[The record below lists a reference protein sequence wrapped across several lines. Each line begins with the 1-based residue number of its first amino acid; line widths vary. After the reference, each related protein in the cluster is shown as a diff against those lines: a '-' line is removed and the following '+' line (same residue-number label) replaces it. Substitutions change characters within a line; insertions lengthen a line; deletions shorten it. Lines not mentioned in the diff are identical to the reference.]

1 MILLCNCEYSRR
13 VYVCVPVLGLNAG
26 CWFCVNSV
34 VPLFCVKVCILVLF
48 CLCLFNVGLLFI
60 LLLVV
65 V

>member
-1 MILLCNCEYSRR
+1 MFMF
-13 VYVCVPVLGLNAG
+13 CVPVLDLSAG
-26 CWFCVNSV
+26 CWFCVNGV
-34 VPLFCVKVCILVLF
+34 VTFICVKACILVLF

>member
-1 MILLCNCEYSRR
+1 ML
-13 VYVCVPVLGLNAG
+13 VVGFVLIVLY
-26 CWFCVNSV
+26 
-34 VPLFCVKVCILVLF
+34 PLFCVKVCILVLF